1 MAPKTTNIAIL
12 FADVSGSTRLFET
25 LGDST
30 ARVKIADV
38 LDKLT
43 RVTKEHQ
50 GSVIKTI
57 GDEIMSTFPTAEE
70 AAAAACEM
78 HEAMDE
84 DVTEGSIASST
95 PISIRVGFH
104 FGPALMEGGDVF
116 GDAVNVAARMAA
128 QAKGGQIITT
138 KSTLDMLTPITRAS
152 SRFVDRAPIK
162 GKKDEIEIYEIIWQ
176 EEDVTRMATGLLQ
189 DAPKHEAKLKLNYSG
204 KEIEMNKQRS
214 IVMMGRS
221 NSCDLP
227 INEKLASRQ
236 HVRIELR
243 RDKFFIVDQST
254 NGTHVSIDN
263 EEPAFLRR
271 EEMPLTGNGRI
282 SLGKGFDEN
291 PTEVVTFTHVE

>member
-1 MAPKTTNIAIL
+1 MAPKTTNLAIL

-43 RVTKEHQ
+43 RVTKEHN

-57 GDEIMSTFPTAEE
+57 GDEIMSTFPTAED
-70 AAAAACEM
+70 AAAAACDM

-84 DVTEGSIASST
+84 DVTEGSIGMNT

-104 FGPALMEGGDVF
+104 FGPALIEGGDVF

-138 KSTLDMLTPITRAS
+138 KSSLDMLAPITRAS

-189 DAPKHEAKLKLNYSG
+189 EAPKHEARLKLSYSG
-204 KEIEMNKQRS
+204 QEIEMNKQRS

-221 NSCDLP
+221 NTCDLP

-254 NGTHVSIDN
+254 NGTHVSIEN

-291 PTEVVTFTHVE
+291 PTEVVTFTHEA

>member
-30 ARVKIADV
+30 ARIKISDV

-43 RVTKEHQ
+43 RVTKEHH
-50 GSVIKTI
+50 GTVIKTI
-57 GDEIMSTFPTAEE
+57 GDEIMSTFPSAEDS
-70 AAAAACEM
+70 ASAACEM

-84 DVTEGSIASST
+84 DVTEGSIAST

-138 KSTLDMLTPITRAS
+138 KSTLDMLSPITRAS

-162 GKKDEIEIYEIIWQ
+162 GKKEEIEIYEIIWQ

-189 DAPKHEAKLKLNYSG
+189 EAPKPEARLKLHYSD

-263 EEPAFLRR
+263 EEAAFLRR

-291 PTEVVTFTHVE
+291 PTEVVTFTHVQ